1 MKRILSVI
9 IPVFIF
15 LFVLVG
21 CSDSSDSSPNMTK
34 AKNTDV
40 EEEIEEPEEVV
51 LFENAEVKIV
61 ARELVYDSIFGPEL
75 KIYIENNSNKN
86 LIIQCGDEVDV
97 NGYTIS
103 VLMSTDVNAGKKA
116 VGEVT
121 FLDLEDCGIEEIEEV
136 EINFSIINADTWDS
150 LYTTP
155 TTTLYFG

>member
-61 ARELVYDSIFGPEL
+61 TRELVYDSIFGPEL